1 MYSRVKINMDVD
13 FYPIDF
19 FDFSM
24 AASKFTLIEKT
35 VKRLL
40 ER

>member
-1 MYSRVKINMDVD
+1 MDTD

-24 AASKFTLIEKT
+24 ATSKFTLIERAIGK
-35 VKRLL
+35 VKV
-40 ER
+40 